1 MEKVTGGMKHLDTT
15 KTKIR
20 PLVVVVVVVFLLLL
34 LLLLFLLLGEF
45 LLFSL
50 YLSFSAVSNSN
61 IKDAATNSSEA

>member
-1 MEKVTGGMKHLDTT
+1 LKFACQISALDTT

-20 PLVVVVVVVFLLLL
+20 PLVVVVVFLLLL

-61 IKDAATNSSEA
+61 IKDAATNSSEP

>member
-20 PLVVVVVVVFLLLL
+20 PLVVVVVVVFL

-61 IKDAATNSSEA
+61 IKDAATNSSEP